1 MRSLLRLAEYQQQ
14 GRLVPVQRQPQ
25 LNVPPWAASFM
36 RHYQRPEKP
45 TLEHAYR
52 QFAAQWKAEQGQ
64 ADLPSVWQVRRFVSK
79 VGEINRSRAYYVQLR
94 SAWSRKTLL
103 EKILFE
109 MGIKPAGTIPALL
122 DQICEQLAASRRPLI
137 LDEFD
142 YCADKHGMIELVRD
156 IYEGSQSS
164 LLLVGE
170 EQLPHKLKRFERFH
184 GRVLSWLPAAAVS
197 LADSRQLAAIYCPD
211 IPLADDLLQ
220 HLVAL
225 SHGSVRRVSV
235 NLVNVYDTALVE
247 GMDSVDLAAW
257 GQRPLYTGEAPRR
270 HGSAA

>member
-1 MRSLLRLAEYQQQ
+1 MTHPHSHRIAPIANLDLVAVVMEKLVNRQDSLPGLAVYY
-14 GRLVPVQRQPQ
+14 G
-25 LNVPPWAASFM
+25 
-36 RHYQRPEKP
+36 
-45 TLEHAYR
+45 
-52 QFAAQWKAEQGQ
+52 
-64 ADLPSVWQVRRFVSK
+64 PSGWGKTTATVAVA
-79 VGEINRSRAYYVQLR
+79 NRSRAYYVQLR

-247 GMDSVDLAAW
+247 GMDSVDLATW